1 MTALYKRATEAI
13 RKMVGYN
20 ENKKEPDYDAMMREH
35 PAFAR
40 KVIDSLSRSAREIA
54 RGGLPSRTPDVA
66 IRKIYMAA
74 EMAGIPREEIDARA
88 EEIEAIYREAKKLNL
103 QMAET
108 QPIDISGLVGEAEP
122 ITA

>member
-13 RKMVGYN
+13 RKMVGYSDT
-20 ENKKEPDYDAMMREH
+20 KPEPDYDAMMREH

-54 RGGLPSRTPDVA
+54 RHGIPSRTPDA
-66 IRKIYMAA
+66 TIRKIYMAA
-74 EMAGIPREEIDARA
+74 ELAGLPREEIDARV
-88 EEIEAIYREAKKLNL
+88 EEIDAAYREAKKMNL

-108 QPIDISGLVGEAEP
+108 QPIEVTDLLGEAEP